1 MGREPLD
8 DAAYG
13 RRVRLQNRLRSE
25 RQRDRLIKAGKVA
38 FTCWLPDTLRDRIV
52 AAADAQGAR
61 INDVVAEAL
70 RAGLPTVE
78 GLPIPAPDNPSPPAK
93 KPSSGERAATTAAL
107 MQECEALIN
116 QGRAYADICRDWNA
130 AGRKTYEGV
139 VFRPSDLA
147 RAHRR
152 WQQRTQQISP
162 PNSGD

>member
-13 RRVRLQNRLRSE
+13 RRVRIQNRLRSE
-25 RQRDRLIKAGKVA
+25 RQRDRLLKAGKVP
-38 FTCWLPDTLRDRIV
+38 FTCWLPDTLRDRIL
-52 AAADAQGAR
+52 AAADAQGVR

-78 GLPIPAPDNPSPPAK
+78 GLPIPAPDNPPSPPPAR
-93 KPSSGERAATTAAL
+93 KPNSGERAATTAAL

-139 VFRPSDLA
+139 AFRPSDLA

-152 WQQRTQQISP
+152 WQQRNHPHFAS
-162 PNSGD
+162 

>member
-13 RRVRLQNRLRSE
+13 RRVRVQNRLRSE

-52 AAADAQGAR
+52 AAADAQGVR

-78 GLPIPAPDNPSPPAK
+78 GMPIPAPDKPPSPPPAR
-93 KPSSGERAATTAAL
+93 KPSERTAINAAL

-139 VFRPSDLA
+139 AFRPSDLA

-152 WQQRTQQISP
+152 WQQRNQQISP